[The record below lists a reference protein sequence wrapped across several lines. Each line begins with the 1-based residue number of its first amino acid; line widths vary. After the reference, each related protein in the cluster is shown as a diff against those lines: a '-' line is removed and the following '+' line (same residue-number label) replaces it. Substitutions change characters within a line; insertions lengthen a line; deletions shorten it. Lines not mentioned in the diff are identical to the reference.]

1 MKRLNLRTMILVV
14 LSLVLFLAFLR
25 VGLAEENPIRLK
37 EMVVTATRTEEP
49 SLSVPAFVTV
59 LSHKKLVRTGAR
71 NLIEALKFSPGI
83 IYRAYGPLGIS
94 HGGMNSEINLRGTR
108 RGTLVMINGIPIT
121 VPTNYSYD
129 LDQIPLD
136 MVEKVEIVKGAAS
149 TLYGSEA
156 LAGVINII
164 TKKPEEMKR
173 FVSISGGNRGY
184 YDGGFVFSYKKLAI
198 LGSYKHLGDIGRLS
212 RNYRRKYKY
221 EFKGFNTY
229 NSYLTYQILDS
240 LRLNY
245 SYCYQNARF
254 NRIYWNASSRQYDQE
269 NDKHFFNLIYEKD
282 SLKAKG
288 FFNYDDLK
296 YRHITEGYT
305 STTRSSTSGID
316 VQNFWELG
324 SSARLLLGFTYKY
337 DWGDTSRYGK
347 HRRNNIA
354 PFIQISYE
362 LFPRFTAIFGAREQ
376 WVIQSKAKDH
386 DKFLPQFQLLYRINP
401 KLSWYANIGKAF
413 KMPTFSQ
420 LYYHSPWMVGNP
432 NLKPEKGWTYETG
445 IKFRNPKLSFSI
457 AFYYMEFDDK
467 IEWQFNPKTY
477 KSSPVNVSEFTNE
490 GVEYELSYLLSDCF
504 EISIG
509 GYIGDPENENDE
521 KERAGA
527 KFQSS
532 FSIGYHGKRVDANI
546 NSILMTSRE
555 YGLRNFY
562 TVGINLSYKLPK
574 GALTISADNIFDRKN
589 VISGKM
595 SPTPYYEY
603 FDMPA
608 SFRIGYKIEF

>member
-1 MKRLNLRTMILVV
+1 MRS
-14 LSLVLFLAFLR
+14 LSLRAMISLLSLAFLQ
-25 VGLAEENPIRLK
+25 VCLAEEKPIKLK
-37 EMVVTATRTEEP
+37 EIVVTATRKEEP

-59 LSHKKLVRTGAR
+59 LSHKKLIRTGAR

-83 IYRAYGPLGIS
+83 VYRAYGPLGIS
-94 HGGMNSEINLRGTR
+94 HGGMNSEINLRGTM

-121 VPTNYSYD
+121 TPTHYSYD
-129 LDQIPLD
+129 LDQIPID
-136 MVEKVEIVKGAAS
+136 MVEKVEIVKGASS

-164 TKKPEEMKR
+164 TKKPEKMKR
-173 FVSISGGNRGY
+173 FLSVSGGNRGY
-184 YDGGFVFSYKKLAI
+184 YDGKFVFSYKGLAI
-198 LGSYKHLGDIGRLS
+198 LGSYKHLGDLGRLS
-212 RNYRRKYKY
+212 RNYRRKYIY

-254 NRIYWNASSRQYDQE
+254 NQIYWNDSSMQYDQE

-282 SLKAKG
+282 SLKIKG

-316 VQNFWELG
+316 FQNSWKLG

-337 DWGDTSRYGK
+337 DWGDTTEYGK

-354 PFIQISYE
+354 PFIQISFE
-362 LFPRFTAIFGAREQ
+362 PFSRFTAIFGAREQ
-376 WVIQSKAKDH
+376 WVIQSRAKDH

-401 KLSWYANIGKAF
+401 DLSLYANIGKAF
-413 KMPTFSQ
+413 KMPSFTQ
-420 LYYHSPWMVGNP
+420 LYYKHPWMVGNP

-445 IKFRNPKLSFSI
+445 IKFRNPKFSFSI

-467 IEWQFNPKTY
+467 IEWKFDPKTH

-490 GVEYELSYLLSDCF
+490 GVEYELSYLLSDCL
-504 EISIG
+504 EISLG
-509 GYIGDPENENDE
+509 GYIGDPENEDGK

-527 KFQSS
+527 KFQTSI
-532 FSIGYHGKRVDANI
+532 SIGYHGKKIDANLHSMI
-546 NSILMTSRE
+546 MTSRE

-562 TVGINLSYKLPK
+562 TIGLNLSYKLPK
-574 GALTISADNIFDRKN
+574 GTLTISAENVFDREN
-589 VISGKM
+589 IISGKM